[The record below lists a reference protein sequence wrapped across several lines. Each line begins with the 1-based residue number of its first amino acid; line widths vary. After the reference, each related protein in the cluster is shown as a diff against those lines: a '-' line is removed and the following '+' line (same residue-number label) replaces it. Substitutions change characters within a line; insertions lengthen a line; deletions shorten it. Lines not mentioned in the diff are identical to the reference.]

1 MSVTTTRKIDEVKK
15 ALACCIVRNPDER
28 RTCPDC
34 PYRDPEAYCAN
45 RLMVDALRTIE
56 MLAEEVDTLS
66 ASIDALTGG
75 ECEECK
81 IEPEEDVRG

>member
-1 MSVTTTRKIDEVKK
+1 MTTTRKIDEVKK

-45 RLMVDALRTIE
+45 RLMVDALKAIE
-56 MLAEEVDTLS
+56 TLS
-66 ASIDALTGG
+66 ETIDALTGSECE

-81 IEPEEDVRG
+81 VEPEEGSTDE

>member
-15 ALACCIVRNPDER
+15 ALMCCIVRNPDER
-28 RTCPDC
+28 RTCPEC

-45 RLMVDALRTIE
+45 RLMVDALKTIE
-56 MLAEEVDTLS
+56 MLSET
-66 ASIDALTGG
+66 IDALTGG

-81 IEPEEDVRG
+81 IEPEEWSTDE

>member
-1 MSVTTTRKIDEVKK
+1 MTTTRKIDEVKK

-34 PYRDPEAYCAN
+34 PYRDPEAYCAI
-45 RLMVDALRTIE
+45 RMMVDALEVIVT
-56 MLAEEVDTLS
+56 LSEEVDTLS

-81 IEPEEDVRG
+81 VEPEGVNTDE

>member
-1 MSVTTTRKIDEVKK
+1 MTTTRKIDEVKK
-15 ALACCIVRNPDER
+15 ALLCCIVRNPDER

-45 RLMVDALRTIE
+45 RLMADALEAIVT
-56 MLAEEVDTLS
+56 LAEGVDTLS

-81 IEPEEDVRG
+81 VEPEEGSTDE